1 MTETTELDRFVARVS
16 PMAGLTDE
24 ATADREPLREC
35 VRDAVQTFLATIG
48 DNEARDLYRM
58 VMNEVEAPLI
68 ETVLRH
74 VGNNQTRAAA
84 ALGMTRATLRK
95 KLKLYQLG

>member
-1 MTETTELDRFVARVS
+1 MTEVTELDRFVARVS
-16 PMAGLTDE
+16 PMDGLADE
-24 ATADREPLREC
+24 STINRAPLREC

-48 DNEARDLYRM
+48 DCETKDLYRM
-58 VMNEVEAPLI
+58 VLTEVEAPLI

-84 ALGMTRATLRK
+84 ALGITRATLRK